1 MSSYGVFARFYDK
14 LTGNVEYK
22 KRANYF
28 RTLLCAQGL
37 KGGTLLDLACGT
49 GRLLYEMA
57 AFGFDVIGVD
67 ASAEMLCIAQSH
79 PKSGEVKPLLLCQRM
94 QALDLYDTV
103 DAVVC
108 SLDSINHLTSP
119 QDVKATFERVS
130 LFLNPGGVFVFDV
143 NTVYKH
149 RNILANNTFVYD
161 LDELYCVWQNEL
173 DADTN
178 TVEITLDF
186 FEEDLDAYYRSSETF
201 SERAYAVD
209 QLQKWLEDAGLTV
222 TAVYEEL
229 TQIPPR
235 EDTQKVVFT
244 AVKQDIKAVG
254 G

>member
-1 MSSYGVFARFYDK
+1 MSSYGVFAEFYDK
-14 LTGNVEYK
+14 LTQDVEYK
-22 KRANYF
+22 KRAEYF
-28 RTLLCAQGL
+28 RTLLCANGVN
-37 KGGTLLDLACGT
+37 GGTLLDLACGT

-57 AFGFDVIGVD
+57 TLGFDVIGVD

-79 PKSGEVKPLLLCQRM
+79 PKAGELRPLLLCQTM

-108 SLDSINHLTSP
+108 CLDSINHLTTP
-119 QDVKATFERVS
+119 QDVQAALGRVS

-173 DADTN
+173 DEKTD

-186 FEEDLDAYYRSSETF
+186 FEEDGDAYYRSSESF
-201 SERAYAVD
+201 QERAYPLD
-209 QLQKWLEDAGLTV
+209 DIRQWLEDAGLTV
-222 TAVYEEL
+222 TGVFEEL
-229 TQIPPR
+229 TQNSPQA
-235 EDTQKVVFT
+235 DTQRVVFT
-244 AVKQDIKAVG
+244 AVKRS
-254 G
+254 

>member
-1 MSSYGVFARFYDK
+1 MSSYGIFARFYDK
-14 LTGNVEYK
+14 LTGNVEYE
-22 KRANYF
+22 KRAEYF
-28 RTLLCAQGL
+28 RTLLSANGV
-37 KGGTLLDLACGT
+37 KGGSVLDLACGT

-79 PKSGEVKPLLLCQRM
+79 PKAGEVKPLLLCQRM
-94 QALDLYDTV
+94 QNLDLYDTV

-119 QDVKATFERVS
+119 QDVKAAFGRVS

-143 NTVYKH
+143 NTVFKH

-173 DADTN
+173 DSDTD

-186 FEEDLDAYYRSSETF
+186 FQEDGDAYYRSSESF
-201 SERAYAVD
+201 SERAYSLD
-209 QLQKWLEDAGLTV
+209 QLQKWLEHAGLTV
-222 TAVYEEL
+222 TGIYEEL
-229 TQIPPR
+229 TQNPPR
-235 EDTQKVVFT
+235 EDTQKLVFT
-244 AVKQDIKAVG
+244 AVKQHINAVG